1 MGGPFY
7 ENNVI
12 KLFLNFIE
20 IYYYFKKFIYL
31 FIIIYLKKYIICH
44 DYIPDCI

>member
-12 KLFLNFIE
+12 KPFLNFIE
-20 IYYYFKKFIYL
+20 IYYYFKKFIYYL
-31 FIIIYLKKYIICH
+31 F
-44 DYIPDCI
+44 